1 MFPKNDKVE
10 HSKATFH
17 NRYGITLAADVYVPK
32 NAEGKLPAIAIAIG
46 GPFGAVKEQSSGL
59 YAQKM
64 AELGFSQLPLTRPI
78 PARAAARP
86 AM

>member
-1 MFPKNDKVE
+1 MERLKLTQEWDKVFPKSDKVE

-17 NRYGITLAADVYVPK
+17 NRYGITLATDVYVPK
-32 NAEGKLPAIAIAIG
+32 NAFSRLP
-46 GPFGAVKEQSSGL
+46 S
-59 YAQKM
+59 
-64 AELGFSQLPLTRPI
+64 TRPI

>member
-1 MFPKNDKVE
+1 MFPKNEKVE

-32 NAEGKLPAIAIAIG
+32 NAEGKLPAIAIG
-46 GPFGAVKEQSSGL
+46 GPFGAVKEQSSCL
-59 YAQKM
+59 YAQNM
-64 AELGFSQLPLTRPI
+64 AELGFSQLPLPRPI
-78 PARAAARP
+78 PARAAASP

>member
-1 MFPKNDKVE
+1 M
-10 HSKATFH
+10 
-17 NRYGITLAADVYVPK
+17 ADVYVPK
-32 NAEGKLPAIAIAIG
+32 NAEGKLPAIAVS

-64 AELGFSQLPLTRPI
+64 AELGFFAIALTRPI